1 MNGRAMLPGYYV
13 VVGPGERLT
22 IVADPL
28 GLPGALRFR
37 TRQHAED
44 WLAKHVNDERDFG
57 RERV

>member
-1 MNGRAMLPGYYV
+1 MLPGYYV